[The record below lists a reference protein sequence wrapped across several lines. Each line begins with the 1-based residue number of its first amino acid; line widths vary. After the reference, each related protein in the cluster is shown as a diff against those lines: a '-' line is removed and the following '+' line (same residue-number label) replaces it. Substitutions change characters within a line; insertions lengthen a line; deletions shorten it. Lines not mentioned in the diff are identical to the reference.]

1 MSKEKK
7 IKMAAVIGLGFVGSA
22 LHKSFALKKVEPLG
36 GYDRYKNGGIGSLEE
51 CLDAPILFLCLPTLY
66 DEVHG
71 EYDKSAIKET
81 VANLANYEY
90 QGVIVIKSTVEPGTT
105 DELSKKYPAL
115 TIMHNP
121 EFLSAATAFHD
132 FHNQTH
138 IVLGQGIHCSDES
151 VKLVHDFYHKYYP
164 TAEISECKAIES
176 ESMKSFVNSFYSVK
190 IQFFNELYLLCQK
203 QGSDF
208 EVIKSLM
215 LKNDWI
221 NPMHTQV
228 PGHDGKLSYGGACF
242 PKDTNALL
250 QTMKNQESPHQLLE
264 GCVRERN
271 VLREETSSNKLLDN
285 LDRIRDTKAPNG
297 YKNGIRN
304 GHSEVM
310 NGYSNGHT
318 ENGHSN
324 GHLNGVENGHFNG
337 VLNGDIKKDL
347 STRKEVIN
355 GHY

>member
-1 MSKEKK
+1 
-7 IKMAAVIGLGFVGSA
+7 MAAVIGLGFVGGA
-22 LHKSFALKKVEPLG
+22 LHKSFALKKVNPLG
-36 GYDRYKNGGIGSLEE
+36 GYDRFKNGGVGSLEE
-51 CLDAPILFLCLPTLY
+51 CLESPILFLCLPTLY
-66 DEVHG
+66 EEVRG

-81 VANLANYEY
+81 LANLANYKY
-90 QGVIVIKSTVEPGTT
+90 RGIIVLKSTVEPGTT
-105 DELSKKYPAL
+105 DEYSRIHPNLE
-115 TIMHNP
+115 IMHNP

-138 IVLGQGIHCSDES
+138 IVLGKGPNCTDANLQ
-151 VKLVHDFYHKYYP
+151 KVHDFYHEYYP
-164 TAEISECKAIES
+164 NAEISVCKAVES

-203 QGSDF
+203 NGSDF
-208 EVIKSLM
+208 EMIKKLM

-250 QTMKNQESPHQLLE
+250 QCMKKHGSPHQLLE

-271 VLREETSSNKLLDN
+271 VLRGEDESNDLLDILDGAKRCKKEPSNK
-285 LDRIRDTKAPNG
+285 RTRSSG
-297 YKNGIRN
+297 
-304 GHSEVM
+304 
-310 NGYSNGHT
+310 NGHT
-318 ENGHSN
+318 NGN
-324 GHLNGVENGHFNG
+324 GKVNG
-337 VLNGDIKKDL
+337 LSKDITNLKDKKQ
-347 STRKEVIN
+347 KELIHRDEVKN